1 MRENGKSHENVI
13 WSVIEKQK
21 KRELGRII
29 TTVQVTASQL
39 TESSWKSASLGNLRF
54 DDGNVN
60 DNATNQ

>member
-21 KRELGRII
+21 KRELARII

-39 TESSWKSASLGNLRF
+39 TESSWKSKASLGNANRS
-54 DDGNVN
+54 GP
-60 DNATNQ
+60 A